1 MSDDLVLGIAGTED
15 DGQTP
20 LDADEARGLLL
31 HWIATRA
38 DLNVAEEENIADGMV
53 WGSRAIRRQPVLTQ
67 AFLRLLHRQMLG
79 RVWAWA
85 GQYRDS
91 ERNIGVP
98 PHSISTELKK
108 LLDDAAA
115 WDEFE
120 TYPIDERAA
129 RLHHR
134 LTFIHP
140 FPNGNG
146 RCSRIFADLYLE
158 QRGSNPFSWGEGLP
172 RNAQRR
178 AYLDAIRTA
187 DSLDYRPLLDFVR
200 S

>member
-1 MSDDLVLGIAGTED
+1 MGIIAPED

-20 LDADEARGLLL
+20 LDPDEASGLLPE
-31 HWIATRA
+31 WIATRA
-38 DLNVAEEENIADGMV
+38 DLNLAEEENIAHGIA
-53 WGSRAIRRQPVLTQ
+53 WGFRAIRRQAVLTPE
-67 AFLRLLHRQMLG
+67 FLRRLHKQMFG

-85 GQYRDS
+85 GKYRDS

-98 PHSISTELKK
+98 QHSISSALKN
-108 LLDDAAA
+108 LLDDAVT
-115 WDEFE
+115 WDEFDS
-120 TYPIDERAA
+120 YPIDERAA

-146 RCSRIFADLYLE
+146 RCSRVFADLYLE
-158 QRGSNPFSWGEGLP
+158 QRSATQFSWGAGLP
-172 RNAQRR
+172 RDLQRR
-178 AYLDAIRTA
+178 AYLDAIRAA
-187 DSLDYRPLLDFVR
+187 DALDYGPLLAFVR

>member
-1 MSDDLVLGIAGTED
+1 MTKELGQGINATQD

-20 LDADEARGLLL
+20 LDADEARGLLPG
-31 HWIATRA
+31 WIASRA
-38 DLNVAEEENIADGMV
+38 DLNVAEEQNIAHGMT

-67 AFLRLLHRQMLG
+67 DFLRRLHQQMLG

-85 GQYRDS
+85 GRYRDT
-91 ERNIGVP
+91 ERNIGLP

-108 LLDDAAA
+108 LLDDAVA
-115 WDEFE
+115 WDAFDS
-120 TYPIDERAA
+120 YPIDERAA

-146 RCSRIFADLYLE
+146 RCARIFVDLYLE
-158 QRGSNPFSWGEGLP
+158 QRGARPFSWGVGLP
-172 RNAQRR
+172 RDAQRR
-178 AYLDAIRTA
+178 LYIEAVRSADA
-187 DSLDYRPLLDFVR
+187 LDYGPLLAFVR

>member
-1 MSDDLVLGIAGTED
+1 MSDDPVSGIAGPED
-15 DGQTP
+15 VGQTP
-20 LDADEARGLLL
+20 LDADEARSLLL

-38 DLNVAEEENIADGMV
+38 DLNVAEEENVADGMV
-53 WGSRAIRRQPVLTQ
+53 WSSRAILRQPVLTQ
-67 AFLRLLHRQMLG
+67 DFLRRLHKQMLG

-98 PHSISTELKK
+98 PHSISTELKQ
-108 LLDDAAA
+108 LLDDVAA

-158 QRGSNPFSWGEGLP
+158 QRGNSPFSWGAGLP
-172 RNAQRR
+172 RSAQRR
-178 AYLDAIRTA
+178 AYLDAIRMA
-187 DSLDYRPLLDFVR
+187 DALDYGPLMDFVR

>member
-1 MSDDLVLGIAGTED
+1 MSDDIVPAITAPED

-31 HWIATRA
+31 DWIATRA
-38 DLNVAEEENIADGMV
+38 DLNVAEEENIADGMI
-53 WGSRAIRRQPVLTQ
+53 WGSRAIRRQPVLAQ
-67 AFLRLLHRQMLG
+67 DFLRRLHKQMLG
-79 RVWAWA
+79 RVWVWA

-120 TYPIDERAA
+120 TYPIDQRAA

-146 RCSRIFADLYLE
+146 RCSRIFTDLYLE
-158 QRGSNPFSWGEGLP
+158 QHGSTPFSWGAGLP
-172 RNAQRR
+172 RSAQRR

-187 DSLDYRPLLDFVR
+187 DALDYRPLLDFVR